1 MKNDSSHE
9 SVELSGS
16 PNGSPSKQGNSL
28 NACIDSES
36 GSREKK
42 DSNRN
47 LVKSIFIALLTGV
60 LINVFIGLL
69 VDFKEFFTAFKQASL
84 LSIVLPF
91 CIVFVVYSIDTLRY
105 RMVFRKF
112 KIRIS
117 LRDAFYNNVIG
128 YFFSNITPGS
138 VGGQPFQVVH
148 FSRLGIDSTT
158 SSNVVFSRLIEGNLV
173 QLAIVILFFH
183 KGIGMMTV
191 VGKGAFLLIAGGM
204 AATIIL
210 TIVLVLSFLNPH
222 LLGVLAL
229 KIEKS
234 RIGKFI
240 AKLTKDPCWAEKT
253 SAWSLGLG
261 DGFKVLWHHNT
272 WTMIADIFLFLLD
285 QLLLALALYIPL
297 RVFTGGQV
305 PIPEFLLS
313 FILCGLISLFIPTPG
328 GSGSVE
334 ASYQLV
340 LSALTGKPAA
350 TLSAILI
357 WRFSCYYLH
366 LLIGALMYFFIPMKK
381 NTYFTSSEGVTSSIR
396 SKKHHL

>member
-1 MKNDSSHE
+1 ME
-9 SVELSGS
+9 
-16 PNGSPSKQGNSL
+16 
-28 NACIDSES
+28 ACIDSEK
-36 GSREKK
+36 GSKEKQ

-47 LVKSIFIALLTGV
+47 LVKSIFIAFLAGI

-69 VDFKEFFTAFKQASL
+69 VDFKEFFIAFRQASL

-91 CIVFVVYSIDTLRY
+91 FIVVVVYTIDTLRY

-148 FSRLGIDSTT
+148 FSRLGINSTIA
-158 SSNVVFSRLIEGNLV
+158 SNVVFSRLIEGNLV
-173 QLAIVILFFH
+173 QLFIVLLFFH
-183 KGIGMMTV
+183 KGIGMMAM
-191 VGKGAFLLIAGGM
+191 VGRGAFLLIAGMVG
-204 AATIIL
+204 TIIL
-210 TIVLVLSFLNPH
+210 TIILVLSFLNPH

-234 RIGKFI
+234 GIGKLI
-240 AKLTKDPCWAEKT
+240 AKFTKDPCWAEKT

-272 WTMIADIFLFLLD
+272 WTMIADIFLFLVD
-285 QLLLALALYIPL
+285 QLLAALALYIPL
-297 RVFTGGQV
+297 WVFTGGPI

-334 ASYQLV
+334 AAYQLV

-350 TLSAILI
+350 TLGAILI
-357 WRFSCYYLH
+357 WRFSCYYMH
-366 LLIGALMYFFIPMKK
+366 LLIGSLAYFFVPMKK
-381 NTYFTSSEGVTSSIR
+381 NSYFTSPEGVTSSIR

>member
-1 MKNDSSHE
+1 MKNDSPQE
-9 SVELSGS
+9 SAELSSS
-16 PNGSPSKQGNSL
+16 PNELHTTAENPK

-36 GSREKK
+36 SSKEKK
-42 DSNRN
+42 DSNKG
-47 LVKSIFIALLTGV
+47 LIKSIFIALLSGI

-69 VDFKEFFTAFKQASL
+69 VDFKEFFIAFKQASL

-91 CIVFVVYSIDTLRY
+91 FLIIAVYSIDTFRY

-148 FSRLGIDSTT
+148 FSRLGIDSTI

-173 QLAIVILFFH
+173 QLGIVLLFFH
-183 KGIGMMTV
+183 KGIGMMAV
-191 VGKGAFLLIAGGM
+191 VGKGAFLLIAGM
-204 AATIIL
+204 VATIVL

-229 KIEKS
+229 KIERS
-234 RIGKFI
+234 RIGKII
-240 AKLTKDPCWAEKT
+240 AKVTKDPCWAEKT

-261 DGFKVLWHHNT
+261 SGFKVLWHHNT
-272 WTMIADIFLFLLD
+272 WTMVVDIFLFLID
-285 QLLLALALYIPL
+285 QLLAALALYVPL
-297 RVFTGGQV
+297 RVFTNGPV

-313 FILCGLISLFIPTPG
+313 YILCGLISLFIPTPG

-350 TLSAILI
+350 TMGAILI
-357 WRFSCYYLH
+357 WRFSCYYMH
-366 LLIGALMYFFIPMKK
+366 LLVGALTYFLVPMKK
-381 NTYFTSSEGVTSSIR
+381 NTYFTSPEGITSSIR

>member
-1 MKNDSSHE
+1 MKNDSSPE

-16 PNGSPSKQGNSL
+16 PNDSPSKQGNSL
-28 NACIDSES
+28 NSCIDSEK

-47 LVKSIFIALLTGV
+47 LVKSIFIALLAGI

-69 VDFKEFFTAFKQASL
+69 VDFKEFFIAFKQASL

-91 CIVFVVYSIDTLRY
+91 CIVIVVYSIDTLRY

-128 YFFSNITPGS
+128 YFFSSITPGS

-183 KGIGMMTV
+183 KGIGMMAV
-191 VGKGAFLLIAGGM
+191 VGKGAFLLIAGM
-204 AATIIL
+204 VATIIL

-234 RIGKFI
+234 RVGKLI

-272 WTMIADIFLFLLD
+272 WTMVADIFLFLVD
-285 QLLLALALYIPL
+285 QLLWALALYIPL
-297 RVFTGGQV
+297 RVFTGGPV

-334 ASYQLV
+334 AAYQLV

-350 TLSAILI
+350 TLGAILI
-357 WRFSCYYLH
+357 WRFSCYYMH
-366 LLIGALMYFFIPMKK
+366 LLIGALTYFFIPMKK